1 MAPSRPLSGTAV
13 VLVLASKHKLQP
25 QPLGVGEG
33 VSYEDLR
40 LADWRA
46 DLSEDQCIIAAK
58 KRVYL
63 AGLDAEPRR
72 SVRARRLLAA
82 FRSAPSIPPH
92 CCGTKRELSNGASRK
107 LFKGNSPTVLAER
120 QAARP

>member
-1 MAPSRPLSGTAV
+1 MAPAGRLEAATAV

-46 DLSEDQCIIAAK
+46 DLSEDRCIFCGK

-63 AGLDAEPRR
+63 AAETRAPR
-72 SVRARRLLAA
+72 AA
-82 FRSAPSIPPH
+82 
-92 CCGTKRELSNGASRK
+92 
-107 LFKGNSPTVLAER
+107 
-120 QAARP
+120 